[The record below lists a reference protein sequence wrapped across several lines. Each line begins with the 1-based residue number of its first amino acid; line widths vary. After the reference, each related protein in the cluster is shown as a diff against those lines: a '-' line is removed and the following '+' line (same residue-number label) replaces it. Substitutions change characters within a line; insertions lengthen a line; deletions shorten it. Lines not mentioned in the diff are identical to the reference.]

1 MLLKIKPR
9 FKMFDD
15 YFSEADDEE
24 TQDVTTTNKI
34 VVKPHKRRGN
44 DYTAMEPEPEDDTPA
59 DDATDYTD
67 TSGATNDT
75 EADRASNE
83 PEDDTPADDATDYT
97 DTSGATN
104 DDSENDEQ
112 SDQDSSDDNTD
123 DGEGNDDAAVLS
135 DDSDEGTDYTDTD
148 NAGGDEESDGS
159 SEDQGEDN
167 TEDQNK
173 NESEAYKKFYLFRKF
188 SSLYNHVNSYC
199 KTLQSSSYDNVYYS
213 TVIKAVIDR
222 LSEVSKCINE
232 YLMMKFDDVSY
243 VEGCIYYETVFN
255 IVKLSIEMLKNNS
268 EKAKQLSK

>member
-44 DYTAMEPEPEDDTPA
+44 DYTAMEP
-59 DDATDYTD
+59 
-67 TSGATNDT
+67 
-75 EADRASNE
+75 E

-232 YLMMKFDDVSY
+232 YLMMKFDD
-243 VEGCIYYETVFN
+243 
-255 IVKLSIEMLKNNS
+255 L
-268 EKAKQLSK
+268 

>member
-1 MLLKIKPR
+1 MKNQPLVSVITITRNRGELLGRCITSVLNQT
-9 FKMFDD
+9 
-15 YFSEADDEE
+15 YSNIEY
-24 TQDVTTTNKI
+24 I
-34 VVKPHKRRGN
+34 VV
-44 DYTAMEPEPEDDTPA
+44 D
-59 DDATDYTD
+59 
-67 TSGATNDT
+67 GA
-75 EADRASNE
+75 
-83 PEDDTPADDATDYT
+83 
-97 DTSGATN
+97 
-104 DDSENDEQ
+104 
-112 SDQDSSDDNTD
+112 SDDNTD